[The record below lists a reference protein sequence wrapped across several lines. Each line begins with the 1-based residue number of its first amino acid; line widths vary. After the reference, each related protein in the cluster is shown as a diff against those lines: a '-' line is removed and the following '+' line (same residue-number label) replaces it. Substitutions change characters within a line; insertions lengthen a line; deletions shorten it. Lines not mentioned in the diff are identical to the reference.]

1 MKQREAVEINA
12 VRIAEGKIIDE
23 YHSFVKPVSTPKS
36 FQHINPEDL
45 GSALP
50 IRDVFPGFLTYL
62 KDDIVAIGDALLGV
76 RVTKGTHTV
85 TFKYMPEGLLLGAI
99 LSVLALATVLLLLFI
114 KKKGWFSFNPEL
126 YVETVTEE
134 IDAIDAFDA
143 NSNIAEA
150 EENVSSE
157 EQNNETLE
165 E

>member
-1 MKQREAVEINA
+1 MEVFMNFDVIIIGAGPGGIFSAYELVKLNPGMKVAVFEAGHALN
-12 VRIAEGKIIDE
+12 RRRCPIDGE
-23 YHSFVKPVSTPKS
+23 KV
-36 FQHINPEDL
+36 N
-45 GSALP
+45 
-50 IRDVFPGFLTYL
+50 

-76 RVTKGTHTV
+76 RVTEGSHTV

-99 LSVLALATVLLLLFI
+99 LSVLALTTVLLLLFI
-114 KKKGWFSFNPEL
+114 KKKGWFSFDPEL

-134 IDAIDAFDA
+134 IDAIDAIDAFDA
-143 NSNIAEA
+143 NSNIV